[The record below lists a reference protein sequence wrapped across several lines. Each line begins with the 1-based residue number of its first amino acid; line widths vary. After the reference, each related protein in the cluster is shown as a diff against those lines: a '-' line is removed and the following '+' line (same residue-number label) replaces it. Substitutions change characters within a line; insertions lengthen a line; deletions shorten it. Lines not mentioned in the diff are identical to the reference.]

1 MWGFDSR
8 KVTFGQ
14 CERDR
19 SKEPSTQKLGC
30 MRSLEREGGNGNGKG
45 GKGNQIHSHL
55 GKEMTGFGEGRVR
68 T

>member
-1 MWGFDSR
+1 MWGLDSR

-19 SKEPSTQKLGC
+19 SKETSTQKLGC
-30 MRSLEREGGNGNGKG
+30 VRSLEREGGNGNGKG
-45 GKGNQIHSHL
+45 DKHDQIHSHL
-55 GKEMTGFGEGRVR
+55 GKEPTGFGEGRVR